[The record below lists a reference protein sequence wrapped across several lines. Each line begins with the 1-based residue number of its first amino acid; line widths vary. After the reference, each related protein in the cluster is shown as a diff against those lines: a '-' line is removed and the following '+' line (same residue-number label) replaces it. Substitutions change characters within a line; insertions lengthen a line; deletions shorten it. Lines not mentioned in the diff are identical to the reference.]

1 LRTLHE
7 GTDSKGVCD
16 AKKIVVSC
24 LYKLGKYL
32 EAIPLQRDILDWHER
47 NHNCDAQSTVD
58 HRYSMADI
66 QLFAR
71 HYTNALD
78 GLLRVV
84 SWRKVTYGKD
94 HIKTLMVVQR
104 VGMAHTCLGRLGE
117 ALPYLVEAADGYMTL
132 EPHSASTVTA
142 LEIVAETAKKN

>member
-1 LRTLHE
+1 
-7 GTDSKGVCD
+7 
-16 AKKIVVSC
+16 
-24 LYKLGKYL
+24 
-32 EAIPLQRDILDWHER
+32 
-47 NHNCDAQSTVD
+47 
-58 HRYSMADI
+58 MADI

-117 ALPYLVEAADGYMTL
+117 ALPYSVEAADGYMTL

-142 LEIVAETAKKN
+142 LEIVAETAKKIETLDHGREILPVDTGQYGRCRTATPRGSRSCSKDTL